1 MADTTRARFAL
12 PIAIAAW
19 AAIAA
24 TVFTVTGARPP
35 ADDWRKVTADY
46 KGSLGQKPRAPVK
59 ILAIGRLV

>member
-1 MADTTRARFAL
+1 MTHARLAL

-24 TVFTVTGARPP
+24 TVFAVTGAHPP
-35 ADDWRKVTADY
+35 ADDWRKVTAGY
-46 KGSLGQKPRAPVK
+46 RSSLGQKPRAPLK

>member
-1 MADTTRARFAL
+1 MTRARFAL

-24 TVFTVTGARPP
+24 TVFTVTGTRPP
-35 ADDWRKVTADY
+35 ADDWRKVTAGY

-59 ILAIGRLV
+59 IFAIGSPIK